1 MRKKQKIKDLKRLT
15 EGNVEREVRSSD
27 RALIFFLSIDSKP
40 IKKRKIQIMRDS
52 YKDNEISEFLIS
64 EGKGRDLR
72 TAPPITR

>member
-40 IKKRKIQIMRDS
+40 INYNINLGSRKSLMAS
-52 YKDNEISEFLIS
+52 
-64 EGKGRDLR
+64 
-72 TAPPITR
+72 A